1 MNQHVVNCAVP
12 TSVIIIRDVT
22 KDYSKG
28 CYFKYRCKGILYLGG
43 RHTQWIC
50 LCLPSCGSRVRIP
63 IAISQILY

>member
-43 RHTQWIC
+43 PSYPVD
-50 LCLPSCGSRVRIP
+50 LPLPTILWFPGSNP
-63 IAISQILY
+63 NSH